1 MINFLSGSG
10 VGCPVMGVGESEET
24 IVGISVGGIPVG
36 AKVMIDEGNKI
47 SIK

>member
-24 IVGISVGGIPVG
+24 TVGRIPVG

-47 SIK
+47 SIR

>member
-24 IVGISVGGIPVG
+24 IIGISVGGISVG
-36 AKVMIDEGNKI
+36 AKEMIDEGNKI
-47 SIK
+47 SIR

>member
-24 IVGISVGGIPVG
+24 TVGIAVGGISVG
-36 AKVMIDEGNKI
+36 AKVMINEGNKI
-47 SIK
+47 SVR